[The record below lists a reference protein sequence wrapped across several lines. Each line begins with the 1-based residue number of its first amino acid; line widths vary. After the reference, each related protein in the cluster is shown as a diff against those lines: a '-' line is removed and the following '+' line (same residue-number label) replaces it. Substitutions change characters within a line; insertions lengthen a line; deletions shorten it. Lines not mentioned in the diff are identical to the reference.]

1 MRSSFSLFL
10 FTTSGFEPPYWL
22 SGKLVL
28 TLPSCSLPYL
38 AQVIKAFLLTPSE
51 YEMAAE
57 RMV

>member
-1 MRSSFSLFL
+1 MSRHIGQLV
-10 FTTSGFEPPYWL
+10 

-38 AQVIKAFLLTPSE
+38 RKVTKAFPITSSG

-57 RMV
+57 RIAWGLFYPPPFNI